1 MTHDAA
7 GNSAQ
12 AGDDPQAL
20 RRGIDRLAQA
30 GHWLSALLSR
40 AVRGRDSGPSPARPG
55 VGRDVDLII
64 ARRAIRLNNRSP
76 EATARYE
83 RVHTILDRG
92 RA

>member
-1 MTHDAA
+1 MNDTA
-7 GNSAQ
+7 GNLAQ
-12 AGDDPQAL
+12 AGANPHPL
-20 RRGIDRLAQA
+20 RRGIGRMASA
-30 GHWLSALLSR
+30 CHWLGALLSR
-40 AVRGRDSGPSPARPG
+40 AFPRRDRGPSPTRPA